1 MKHLIF
7 FISFF
12 FLTFNYFLFP
22 QDSTK
27 IYQLSDVVVSATK
40 ISTPSLEL
48 ANSVTVID
56 SNKINQSNKISLVDL
71 LNEVPGLSI
80 TQSGG
85 AGKLSY
91 VYLRGGNSNH
101 TLVLIDG
108 VEINTPSDPSNAYD
122 LANILT
128 DDIQR
133 IEILRGPQSI
143 LYGSDAISGVIN
155 IFTKK
160 GNSKPTLHLNAD
172 GGSLNSFRGNTSLLG
187 SYKSF
192 DYKFNYSHY
201 QTDGISAANEKDGN
215 SEKDKFRENFYSTRL
230 GYSFSDDFYIDYLIN
245 FTDAKSDLDQ
255 TGGKGGDDPNYIGKS
270 EEFLSRIKADLKL
283 LNGFWEQSFSFSFLR
298 NLRKYNDDTDILHP
312 TTSSQALYD
321 GNRIKTEWQN
331 ILNINKDNIV
341 LIGMEYEE
349 ERAKSSYFSESEF
362 GPYSSVFDKQK
373 TSIYGI
379 YLQDQFKINNKFFTS
394 VGVRYD
400 HHQKFGS
407 QFTYRIAPAFFIY
420 QTNTKIKVTIGNAF
434 KAPSLYYL
442 FDPTYGNPNLNPE
455 KNIGWDFGFE
465 QFIHND
471 LLVIGVTY
479 FSNDFKNLMTFDD
492 NFKVANISKAKSNG
506 VEAEIKSRL
515 FHQLNL
521 NLNYTF
527 TETKNKSDNSIDKDK
542 PLLRRPKHK
551 ISFNTNYVLNKN
563 INFNIEVVYYSKRY
577 DLDFSTYPSQRIKLK
592 DYTLANFSTIYTLNN
607 FISLSGRVENI
618 FDADYEEVLGFGTK
632 GRTAYL
638 GLKLKI

>member
-12 FLTFNYFLFP
+12 FLIFNYFLLP
-22 QDSTK
+22 QDTTK
-27 IYQLSDVVVSATK
+27 IYQLSEVVVSATK

-56 SNKINQSNKISLVDL
+56 SNKINQSNKITLVDL

-85 AGKLSY
+85 PGKLSY

-108 VEINTPSDPSNAYD
+108 VEVNTPSDPSNAYD

-160 GNSKPTLHLNAD
+160 GNSKPTLHLNAE

-187 SYKSF
+187 NYKSF
-192 DYKFNYSHY
+192 IYKFNYSHY
-201 QTDGISAANEKDGN
+201 QTDGISVANEKDGN

-230 GYSFSDDFYIDYLIN
+230 GYNFSDDFSLDFLFN
-245 FTDAKSDLDQ
+245 FTNAKSDLDQ

-270 EEFLSRIKADLKL
+270 EELLSRIKADLKL
-283 LNGFWEQSFSFSFLR
+283 FNGFWEQSFSFSFLR
-298 NLRKYNDDTDILHP
+298 NLRKYKDGFDILHP
-312 TTSSQALYD
+312 TTSSNALYD
-321 GNRIKTEWQN
+321 GNRIKAEWQN
-331 ILNINKDNIV
+331 IFELNKDNTI
-341 LIGMEYEE
+341 LLGMEYEDE
-349 ERAKSSYFSESEF
+349 SAKSSYFSESQF
-362 GPYSSVFDKQK
+362 GPYSSIFDKQK

-379 YLQDQFKINNKFFTS
+379 YLQDQFKINNQFFTS

-407 QFTYRIAPAFFIY
+407 QFSYRIAPAFFIPS
-420 QTNTKIKVTIGNAF
+420 TNTKIKGTIGNAF

-465 QFIHND
+465 QFINND

-479 FSNDFKNLMTFDD
+479 FSNEFKDLMTFDD
-492 NFKVANISKAKSNG
+492 NFKVANISKAESNG
-506 VEAEIKSRL
+506 IEAEIKSRL
-515 FHQLNL
+515 FNQLNL

-551 ISFNTNYVLNKN
+551 ISFNTNYVLNEN

-577 DLDFSTYPSQRIKLK
+577 DLDFSTYPSQRVKLK
-592 DYTLANFSTIYTLNN
+592 DYTLANFSAIYTLNN

-638 GLKLKI
+638 GFKLKI